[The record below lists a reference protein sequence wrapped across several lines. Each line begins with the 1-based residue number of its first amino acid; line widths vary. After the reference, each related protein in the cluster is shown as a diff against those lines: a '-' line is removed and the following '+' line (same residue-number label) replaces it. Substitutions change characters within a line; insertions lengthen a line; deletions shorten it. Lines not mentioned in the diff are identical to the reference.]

1 MTLFIEN
8 CPSLYKIDHFWPKI
22 DLRWPKIIKSGLNR
36 YYLGVFMLSVLLFSY
51 FGSWAVAVFAFKYF

>member
-1 MTLFIEN
+1 MAEKIE
-8 CPSLYKIDHFWPKI
+8 
-22 DLRWPKIIKSGLNR
+22 SGLNR